1 MRGRKRCCWAGEPK
15 AISTG
20 ASILRPNGMMRGVS
34 AAASS
39 SSKMYRRVA
48 DQPQPPCSTGHDG
61 AIQPLRYSRRWKRT

>member
-20 ASILRPNGMMRGVS
+20 ASIFRPNGMMRGVS

-39 SSKMYRRVA
+39 SSK
-48 DQPQPPCSTGHDG
+48 
-61 AIQPLRYSRRWKRT
+61 I